1 MALFKKTKKEVTKSV
16 AVIKESK
23 KDLSAVILRPR
34 ITEKA
39 AVKADESN
47 CYAFDVV
54 AGATKTDVKSA
65 IAQIYKVAPVKV
77 NIINIPKKPVRTR
90 ARMALKG
97 GGRKAYVFL
106 KKGDKIEFV

>member
-1 MALFKKTKKEVTKSV
+1 MSLFKKSKKEVKKSV

-47 CYAFDVV
+47 CYAFDVA
-54 AGATKTDVKSA
+54 AGATKTDIKSA
-65 IAQIYKVAPVKV
+65 IAQIYKVVPTKV

-90 ARMALKG
+90 ARMSVKG

-106 KKGDKIEFV
+106 RKGDKIEFV